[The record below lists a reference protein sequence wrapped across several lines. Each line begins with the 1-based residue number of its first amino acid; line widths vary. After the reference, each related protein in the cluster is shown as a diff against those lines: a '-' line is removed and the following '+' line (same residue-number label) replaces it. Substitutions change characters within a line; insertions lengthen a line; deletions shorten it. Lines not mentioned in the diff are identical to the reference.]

1 VHEQDHE
8 RQTSARDIV
17 RVFSDYIRRKY
28 VPIQVEEECIRKM
41 LQAGYG
47 HLSNNCRDTTGTHYR
62 RRTKSSGVQWGQ
74 QKNPGKD
81 GIRLEFF
88 KVFWENMASDMRT
101 LFTQMFRDHTLIE
114 KQEQAVIVCIPKGE
128 RPNTPED
135 CRPITLLDTDY
146 KILARL

>member
-1 VHEQDHE
+1 MP
-8 RQTSARDIV
+8 TSARDIV
-17 RVFSDYIRRKY
+17 RVFSEYIRRKY
-28 VPIQVEEECIRKM
+28 GPIQVDEECIREM

-47 HLSNNCRDTTGTHYR
+47 NLSDDCGETLEVLITAEELRAAAFKGDSK
-62 RRTKSSGVQWGQ
+62 KS
-74 QKNPGKD
+74 PGKE
-81 GIRLEFF
+81 GIGLEFF
-88 KVFWENMASDMRT
+88 KLFWEDVERDLRT